1 MKNHLRGWL
10 ALGAMAAC
18 VSTSAGCRRGE
29 PAPAPEKP
37 VTVAPPTPPKPLR
50 VALTGSYVP
59 LHFPRAGQMEGFEA
73 DLAQLIGQRLGR
85 PVEFVNPRT
94 MSLDSVSA
102 LAQGKVDLGLNSISP
117 TESRRQQVD
126 FTQPYVMISYR
137 FAGAES
143 CDELVPDDAAAL
155 AGMTGRV
162 AVPKGPALEAAQRV
176 LPQATL
182 IPTASP
188 KLAVAA
194 VQADEADCALD
205 EDVGLLQALQGTSL
219 RIVGVE
225 VDQSPL
231 AIAVPKGQAATY
243 DAMLRDLQPQLA
255 ELMFKWQPGQMKAPI
270 PGLAES
276 ENLGV
281 LCNVQAQ
288 EVELRAAPEWS
299 APVRE
304 SWPCGTVVEV
314 LRESESRT
322 PARQDDGELFGGL
335 WYQVRIAAHGKRG
348 WAYSHDLF
356 KWLRA
361 DDADFPTTTEI
372 DRALMGRKVAGR
384 YVFGLAVDQ
393 YSPSSEDD
401 GPEMDEDLALPFL
414 YMKGAPF
421 VAPLHLPARHDTQ
434 WAHLPDSARWMYLVL
449 NSAGGSS
456 SPKSISSSP
465 MGLVSY
471 KIHMKVGIGYQE
483 GGARATLTGE
493 FAENTPQ
500 VSLTSISRD
509 E

>member
-1 MKNHLRGWL
+1 MKSRLHGWL
-10 ALGAMAAC
+10 VLGAMAAC
-18 VSTSAGCRRGE
+18 VSTGAGCRRNE
-29 PAPAPEKP
+29 TPRVPEKP
-37 VTVAPPTPPKPLR
+37 VTVAPPSPPKPLR

-85 PVEFVNPRT
+85 PVEFVNPRG

-155 AGMTGRV
+155 AEMTGRV

-225 VDQSPL
+225 VGQSPL
-231 AIAVPKGQAATY
+231 AIAVPKGEAATY

-270 PGLAES
+270 PGLDES
-276 ENLGV
+276 ANLGV
-281 LCNVQAQ
+281 LCNVHAQ
-288 EVELRAAPEWS
+288 EVELRVAPEWS
-299 APVRE
+299 ASVRE
-304 SWPCGTVVEV
+304 SWRCGTVVEI

-322 PARQDDGELFGGL
+322 PARKDDGELFGGS
-335 WYQVRIAAHGKRG
+335 WYQVRVAATGKRG
-348 WAYSHDLF
+348 WAYGHELF

-361 DDADFPTTTEI
+361 DDPDFPTTTDI
-372 DRALMGRKVAGR
+372 DPALMGRKVAGR
-384 YVFGLAVDQ
+384 YVFGLALDQ

-434 WAHLPDSARWMYLVL
+434 WAHLPDSAQWMYRC
-449 NSAGGSS
+449 ST
-456 SPKSISSSP
+456 PR
-465 MGLVSY
+465 
-471 KIHMKVGIGYQE
+471 
-483 GGARATLTGE
+483 GARAVPSPSPPVPWGWSATRST
-493 FAENTPQ
+493 
-500 VSLTSISRD
+500 
-509 E
+509 